1 MKTVKQYNILFS
13 MDTSSSLLSSEP
25 SLPTASSSD
34 SLESG
39 INKRRQVII
48 IIITI
53 IIITI
58 IITIIIIIIKLFLVI
73 RYLTGSEE
81 RGVVSYENINVD
93 QINDLCVEG
102 FTKVLLIIKSIGCL
116 IFSIFCEINIDARL
130 QLSELY

>member
-1 MKTVKQYNILFS
+1 

-58 IITIIIIIIKLFLVI
+58 MIIITIITLFLVI

-102 FTKVLLIIKSIGCL
+102 FTKVLLLTKKCMLSD
-116 IFSIFCEINIDARL
+116 IFDFL
-130 QLSELY
+130 

>member
-1 MKTVKQYNILFS
+1 

-48 IIITI
+48 IN
-53 IIITI
+53 
-58 IITIIIIIIKLFLVI
+58 IIIIIIIITLFLLI

-102 FTKVLLIIKSIGCL
+102 FTKVLLITKSVCCL
-116 IFSIFCEINIDARL
+116 IFWIFCEINIDARL

>member
-1 MKTVKQYNILFS
+1 

-48 IIITI
+48 II
-53 IIITI
+53 TI
-58 IITIIIIIIKLFLVI
+58 IITIITLFLLI

-102 FTKVLLIIKSIGCL
+102 FTKVLLIIKV
-116 IFSIFCEINIDARL
+116 
-130 QLSELY
+130 YVV

>member
-1 MKTVKQYNILFS
+1 

-48 IIITI
+48 III
-53 IIITI
+53 ITI
-58 IITIIIIIIKLFLVI
+58 ITNIITLMV

-102 FTKVLLIIKSIGCL
+102 FTKVLLTRESVLCCL
-116 IFSIFCEINIDARL
+116 IF
-130 QLSELY
+130 

>member
-1 MKTVKQYNILFS
+1 

-48 IIITI
+48 I
-53 IIITI
+53 TI
-58 IITIIIIIIKLFLVI
+58 IITIIIIIITLFLVI

-102 FTKVLLIIKSIGCL
+102 FTKVIIDNKKCMLSDIL
-116 IFSIFCEINIDARL
+116 DSCEIKIDARL

>member
-1 MKTVKQYNILFS
+1 

-48 IIITI
+48 III

-58 IITIIIIIIKLFLVI
+58 IIMSVVFPMSLWCSSVQ
-73 RYLTGSEE
+73 YL
-81 RGVVSYENINVD
+81 
-93 QINDLCVEG
+93 
-102 FTKVLLIIKSIGCL
+102 
-116 IFSIFCEINIDARL
+116 
-130 QLSELY
+130 

>member
-1 MKTVKQYNILFS
+1 

-48 IIITI
+48 I
-53 IIITI
+53 TI
-58 IITIIIIIIKLFLVI
+58 IITIIIIIITLFLVI

-102 FTKVLLIIKSIGCL
+102 FTKVLLIAKSVGCL
-116 IFSIFCEINIDARL
+116 IFLIFLKLFFNIDARL